1 MYRYMEKWFHVF
13 QNCLGSVC
21 FYIQFNFTKVL
32 CKIDIS
38 IEMHKKGNTNLIE
51 SLKCRILG
59 EPEEVNNKM
68 EQSLCCRRYLLYLV
82 TCFRVFVKWKL
93 LIFGSLR
100 VRSFRLSNTHAGP
113 ATPPRYFSFLYQFLS
128 LFVFLF
134 LVLYPSFKIWFLSLS
149 SLSLSFPLSLFF
161 FLFHSCFSLTRFFF
175 RSCAQISEE
184 SSVTES

>member
-1 MYRYMEKWFHVF
+1 MRGRYIPDEKLVGRLIRELDGEIQNIDFWIDFTTDDFFVEEVPDYISF

-82 TCFRVFVKWKL
+82 TCFRVFVK
-93 LIFGSLR
+93 
-100 VRSFRLSNTHAGP
+100 
-113 ATPPRYFSFLYQFLS
+113 
-128 LFVFLF
+128 
-134 LVLYPSFKIWFLSLS
+134 
-149 SLSLSFPLSLFF
+149 
-161 FLFHSCFSLTRFFF
+161 
-175 RSCAQISEE
+175 
-184 SSVTES
+184 